1 MKLSNQLGLLQPLPI
16 PHRPWYSISMDFIEG
31 LPNSNKQNVILVIV
45 VRLTKYV
52 HFFSLAHPYTAAK
65 VASLFMQNIFKLH
78 GLPSS
83 IVSDR
88 DIAFTSTFWQ
98 ELFTR
103 QGIDLAMSIAYHPQ
117 TDGQTEVV
125 NRSLEQYLKPLQQTN
140 PTTPF
145 EALYGYPPPRL
156 LEYIPDTTQVEAVD
170 NYLYIRQQAL
180 SLLKTNLVAA
190 QERMKLQANKNR
202 IEKEFQVGDWVYLRL
217 QPFKQRSMHQKMG
230 KLAPRF
236 YGPYQILERIG
247 AVAYKLDLPND
258 ALIHPV
264 FHVSCLKAKLG

>member
-1 MKLSNQLGLLQPLPI
+1 MTTLLGDHSGYLKTLQKVKRDWYWQGMKQDINEHIKQYNISQRIKNETVKPAGLLQPFPI
-16 PHRPWYSISMDFIEG
+16 PSQT
-31 LPNSNKQNVILVIV
+31 L
-45 VRLTKYV
+45 
-52 HFFSLAHPYTAAK
+52 
-65 VASLFMQNIFKLH
+65 NIFKLH

-88 DIAFTSTFWQ
+88 DTAFTSTFWQ

-103 QGIDLAMSIAYHPQ
+103 QGTDLAMSTAYHPQ

-217 QPFKQRSMHQKMG
+217 QPNQAEIYASKDG
-230 KLAPRF
+230 KT
-236 YGPYQILERIG
+236 G
-247 AVAYKLDLPND
+247 
-258 ALIHPV
+258 
-264 FHVSCLKAKLG
+264 S